1 VDLFAAAEER
11 AQEAHAPLAAR
22 MRPRDLDEVV
32 GQEELVGPGG
42 PLRALVESDRLRSMI
57 LYGPPG
63 SGKTTLARL
72 IAARTRAAFASLNAV
87 TAGVADVRKVLAEAR
102 ERLRYHGRRTVLFID
117 EIHRFNKAQQ
127 DALLPAVEDGTV
139 VLIGATT
146 QNPYFSVNAP
156 LLSRAPIFRLQAL
169 TDQHLSQIIDRAL
182 ADAERGLGALAV
194 ELEPGARA
202 LLLRAANGDARA
214 ALNGLEL
221 AVQIAQGA
229 AGEEGADGTRPGP
242 IRITAELVAAALQ
255 TRTVA
260 WDGDGDAHYDTM
272 SAFIKSMRGS
282 DPDAAVYWL
291 ARLLEAGEDPRTIAR
306 RLIIHAAEDVGNAD
320 PQALLVA
327 VAAAQAV
334 EHVGLPEGRIP
345 LAQAT
350 LYIATAPKS
359 NAAYKAIGAALEAVR
374 TERWEPVPVHLRDAS
389 YPGAQR
395 LGHGKGYLYP
405 HDYPDHHVPQ
415 VYLPANLVGRRF
427 YAPSDQ
433 GYEAVLAERLRR
445 WREGRPGPEDPAS

>member
-1 VDLFAAAEER
+1 MDLFAAAEER

-405 HDYPDHHVPQ
+405 HDYPGHHVPQ

>member
-1 VDLFAAAEER
+1 MDLFAVAEER
-11 AQEAHAPLAAR
+11 ARRANEPLAAR

-32 GQEELVGPGG
+32 GQDHLLGPGR
-42 PLRALVESDRLRSMI
+42 PLRVLIESDRLRSMI

-72 IAARTRAAFASLNAV
+72 IAARTKAAFASLNAV
-87 TAGVADVRKVLAEAR
+87 TAGVGDVRQVLNEAR
-102 ERLRYHGRRTVLFID
+102 ERLRFHGQRTVLFID

-139 VLIGATT
+139 ILIGATT
-146 QNPYFSVNAP
+146 QNPYFSINAP
-156 LLSRAPIFRLQAL
+156 LLSRAPIFRLHAL
-169 TDQHLSQIIDRAL
+169 SDEQLGQIIDRAL
-182 ADAERGLGALAV
+182 ADPGRGLGSVAV
-194 ELEPGARA
+194 ELEPAARS

-214 ALNGLEL
+214 VLNGLEL
-221 AVQIAQGA
+221 AVEIARAVSRQQ
-229 AGEEGADGTRPGP
+229 RPGENSGTEGQGP
-242 IRITAELVAAALQ
+242 LRVTAEIVADALQ

-260 WDGDGDAHYDTM
+260 YDAGGDDHYDTL

-291 ARLLEAGEDPRTIAR
+291 ARMLEAGEDPRTIAR

-320 PQALLVA
+320 PQALVVA

-359 NAAYKAIGAALEAVR
+359 NAAYKAIGAALDAVR
-374 TERWEPVPVHLRDAS
+374 SERWEPVPIHLRDAS
-389 YPGAQR
+389 YPGAKR
-395 LGHGKGYLYP
+395 LGHGEGYLYP
-405 HDYPDHHVPQ
+405 HDFPGHYVQ
-415 VYLPANLVGRRF
+415 QTYLPANLEGRRF
-427 YAPSDQ
+427 YEPSDQ
-433 GYEAVLAERLRR
+433 GYEVTVRERLRR
-445 WREGRPGPEDPAS
+445 WRGD

>member
-1 VDLFAAAEER
+1 MDLFAAAEER
-11 AQEAHAPLAAR
+11 ARRASEPLAAR

-32 GQEELVGPGG
+32 GQDHLLGPGR
-42 PLRALVESDRLRSMI
+42 PLRVLMESDRLRSMI

-72 IAARTRAAFASLNAV
+72 IATRTKAVFASLNAV
-87 TAGVADVRKVLAEAR
+87 TAGVADVRQVLTEAR
-102 ERLRYHGRRTVLFID
+102 ERLRYHGQRTVLFID

-146 QNPYFSVNAP
+146 QNPYFSINAP
-156 LLSRAPIFRLQAL
+156 LLSRAPIFRLNAL
-169 TDQHLSQIIDRAL
+169 TDEQLGQIIDRAL
-182 ADAERGLGALAV
+182 ADPERGLGSMAI
-194 ELEPGARA
+194 ELEPAARA

-214 ALNGLEL
+214 VLNGLEL
-221 AVQIAQGA
+221 AVQMALAHGERHRAGA
-229 AGEEGADGTRPGP
+229 GQVPGGRRPL
-242 IRITAELVAAALQ
+242 RVTAEMVADALQ

-260 WDGDGDAHYDTM
+260 YDGEGDEHYDTM

-291 ARLLEAGEDPRTIAR
+291 ARMLEAGEDPRTIAR

-374 TERWEPVPVHLRDAS
+374 HERWEPVPVHLRDAS
-389 YPGAQR
+389 YPGAKR
-395 LGHGKGYLYP
+395 LGHGVGYLYP
-405 HDYPDHHVPQ
+405 HDFPGHYVPQ
-415 VYLPANLVGRRF
+415 TYLPANLEGRRF
-427 YAPSDQ
+427 YEPSDQ
-433 GYEAVLAERLRR
+433 GYEATVRERLRR
-445 WREGRPGPEDPAS
+445 WRGD